1 MGCCNDASIKTI
13 NNDKKKNNTI
23 TIPFSSFVPEII
35 ADKLSKSIFRIEFQN
50 KISTG
55 FLMKMNLNTIQRYF
69 IFTSA
74 NSISQEDIDSKI
86 TISLFNGKANKEIE
100 LKIKLDTDERLIK
113 CFKDKEID
121 VTIIEILLEDN
132 IQEDKYLYPDLNY
145 DSGYNQYI
153 GIQIYTSGYPCTE
166 KHKSD
171 KFFSSGN
178 ILTYKDKKNNIFYH
192 DCAIEN
198 GSIGL
203 PLVNFNNQVI
213 GMHNGSMNKNSQ
225 NYGTFIGQII
235 KILIMVEDKIN
246 IKENKKINL
255 EINNN
260 CEETIQKKEND
271 INNENI
277 DNGENKNKYKINN
290 IKNTEYDNIIHNK
303 MINSNED
310 KISNEK
316 EKKDDCDNGG
326 GEEEKNNVDK
336 ENQNINSEI
345 IDKLNNE
352 KISINNSQLSKHEDD
367 QKNDIKKDEII
378 DNNNIDTQEFN
389 SNRLFNSGSPDLET
403 MINDPSMADAVKCMI
418 SDPSIRQSFLNMPFM
433 KVLTENNPMCKD
445 IIEKQLEDLA
455 PQINQEY
462 LQNALKFMSNFGED
476 KIKEEI
482 KNGNNDI
489 KDSQNDNN
497 NTNDDI
503 TNALNILFQNKNL
516 INEAI
521 KNMNVNFENNKELE
535 KSKNDKNSFNNIN
548 LNELKDNNSNINN
561 IFGNILINSNSNNI
575 INKLNKSKDNNNF
588 INNQSSNTIR
598 DRNNYNIFS
607 NFNEN
612 FGRQINPSINSIK
625 KKENIFPKSKVKNDI
640 TTDININSSK
650 EFNNNNNILNNN
662 INAKE
667 NLNLKNI
674 QEKEALEY
682 NYDTNKYDDKLIQ
695 LKNMGFTN
703 ENSIKNALVIFKG
716 NIDEVIDF
724 LVKDDMEKSE

>member
-1 MGCCNDASIKTI
+1 
-13 NNDKKKNNTI
+13 
-23 TIPFSSFVPEII
+23 
-35 ADKLSKSIFRIEFQN
+35 
-50 KISTG
+50 
-55 FLMKMNLNTIQRYF
+55 
-69 IFTSA
+69 
-74 NSISQEDIDSKI
+74 
-86 TISLFNGKANKEIE
+86 
-100 LKIKLDTDERLIK
+100 
-113 CFKDKEID
+113 
-121 VTIIEILLEDN
+121 
-132 IQEDKYLYPDLNY
+132 
-145 DSGYNQYI
+145 
-153 GIQIYTSGYPCTE
+153 
-166 KHKSD
+166 
-171 KFFSSGN
+171 
-178 ILTYKDKKNNIFYH
+178 
-192 DCAIEN
+192 
-198 GSIGL
+198 
-203 PLVNFNNQVI
+203 
-213 GMHNGSMNKNSQ
+213 
-225 NYGTFIGQII
+225 
-235 KILIMVEDKIN
+235 
-246 IKENKKINL
+246 
-255 EINNN
+255 
-260 CEETIQKKEND
+260 
-271 INNENI
+271 
-277 DNGENKNKYKINN
+277 
-290 IKNTEYDNIIHNK
+290 
-303 MINSNED
+303 
-310 KISNEK
+310 
-316 EKKDDCDNGG
+316 
-326 GEEEKNNVDK
+326 
-336 ENQNINSEI
+336 
-345 IDKLNNE
+345 
-352 KISINNSQLSKHEDD
+352 
-367 QKNDIKKDEII
+367 
-378 DNNNIDTQEFN
+378 
-389 SNRLFNSGSPDLET
+389 
-403 MINDPSMADAVKCMI
+403 MADAVKCMI

-433 KVLTENNPMCKD
+433 KVLTENNPMFKD

-462 LQNALKFMSNFGED
+462 LQNALKMVSILGED

-575 INKLNKSKDNNNF
+575 INELNKSKDNNNF

-625 KKENIFPKSKVKNDI
+625 KKENILPKSKVKNDI

-662 INAKE
+662 TNTKE

-724 LVKDDMEKSE
+724 LIKEDMEKSE